1 MMESAEHKY
10 YPENW
15 KPLERWLP
23 AALCRTRFSWMWNLQ
38 GYECYRYRD
47 SGELLHLDLMGQCW
61 DITELGAIP
70 ADFGQHFERCTGHAY
85 TSDLTIAAKRS
96 ADADNNEDDEDYDD
110 VPSVQPP
117 NGESLSRILQQWA
130 VEHDIEAPKLEP
142 LFSELSVYNTLLLA
156 EQEEQC
162 NTLLKTT
169 RCWLK

>member
-1 MMESAEHKY
+1 METTKHKY

-23 AALCRTRFSWMWNLQ
+23 APLCRTRFSWMWNQQ

-47 SGELLHLDLMGQCW
+47 SGELLHLDSMGQCW
-61 DITELGAIP
+61 DLTELGPIP

-85 TSDLTIAAKRS
+85 TSDLTTAARQT
-96 ADADNNEDDEDYDD
+96 ADADNEDDEDDDD
-110 VPSVQPP
+110 VQSVQPP
-117 NGESLSRILQQWA
+117 NGESLSRILQQWS
-130 VEHDIEAPKLEP
+130 VEQDIDPVKLEP